1 MKPGQPSRLAEV
13 TGVRLAVPQGGIAGL
28 EGEDGRLLGAFDHL
42 QQAMEQLFAA
52 DLDQQGTAMRT
63 LTQFFR
69 ADAAGLYVTP
79 QPGRAMELLTAHQF
93 PVSAPFQL
101 RANMLD
107 GESGRPFSVIRAYI
121 PDVGSSVWAEAAQ
134 DAGWQDVLVYVLP
147 RCSAKLVLAY
157 TGPFSQL
164 EPALVGISL
173 RSLATAVHHRDALR
187 QVDSLRQLNQELD
200 HRFKGSIN
208 HLTEGVVVLDCKGE
222 VVFCSQPGG
231 QLLGYAPDEV
241 VGLPVDG
248 VLVSRGDIGQVV
260 QRVLSGRSS
269 LETRQLVL
277 YQRSGDPFTAGLRV
291 VPLRGVGHP
300 GARGAMVFFVE
311 QQTDQME
318 QMENGLRQKNA
329 QLERMISILAHEIRN
344 PLGSIKAGLDY
355 LEPALSHDESI
366 LQDLNTIQ
374 GEIRRMDRLLEDA
387 LLVSRPSELKTR
399 PQSITDLL
407 DHLLAGRA
415 KLLEERGVTVRKKY
429 EPDLPRIPLD
439 RVQMEQVFD
448 NLIINAM
455 HAMTGGGHLTVTA
468 AVIGASSSDSSDSRP
483 VLQVE
488 VGDSGPGIPPEKL
501 ERIFDPF
508 FTTKKGG
515 TGLGLAVARRI
526 VGQHNGTLKANS
538 WLGIGTIFVITLP
551 VEDELLE

>member
-1 MKPGQPSRLAEV
+1 
-13 TGVRLAVPQGGIAGL
+13 
-28 EGEDGRLLGAFDHL
+28 
-42 QQAMEQLFAA
+42 
-52 DLDQQGTAMRT
+52 
-63 LTQFFR
+63 
-69 ADAAGLYVTP
+69 
-79 QPGRAMELLTAHQF
+79 
-93 PVSAPFQL
+93 
-101 RANMLD
+101 
-107 GESGRPFSVIRAYI
+107 
-121 PDVGSSVWAEAAQ
+121 
-134 DAGWQDVLVYVLP
+134 
-147 RCSAKLVLAY
+147 
-157 TGPFSQL
+157 
-164 EPALVGISL
+164 
-173 RSLATAVHHRDALR
+173 
-187 QVDSLRQLNQELD
+187 
-200 HRFKGSIN
+200 
-208 HLTEGVVVLDCKGE
+208 
-222 VVFCSQPGG
+222 
-231 QLLGYAPDEV
+231 
-241 VGLPVDG
+241 
-248 VLVSRGDIGQVV
+248 
-260 QRVLSGRSS
+260 
-269 LETRQLVL
+269 
-277 YQRSGDPFTAGLRV
+277 
-291 VPLRGVGHP
+291 
-300 GARGAMVFFVE
+300 MVFFVE

-355 LEPALSHDESI
+355 LEPAFSHDESI

-387 LLVSRPSELKTR
+387 LVVSRPSELKTR

-407 DHLLAGRA
+407 DHLLAGKA
-415 KLLEERGVTVRKKY
+415 KLLEERGVAVRKKY

-468 AVIGASSSDSSDSRP
+468 AVIVAPSSDSSDSRP

-538 WLGIGTIFVITLP
+538 WPGIGTIFVITLP
-551 VEDELLE
+551 VEDEPLE